1 MMSCLQHYRDRISE
15 LQAEAE
21 ELETLRDDNRTANK
35 FLEFMIR
42 SDVRC
47 ND

>member
-1 MMSCLQHYRDRISE
+1 MSCLTKFRERISE

-21 ELETLRDDNRTANK
+21 ELETLRENGRTTTK
-35 FLEFMIR
+35 LRRKLIQK
-42 SDVRC
+42 DVRC